1 MRGTPLPRSTLRAEF
16 AGGCAS
22 AAVGVAL
29 ALSTGLM
36 AFAPLGNQFAS
47 IGVCAAFTA
56 AIVGNVFATLLG
68 GSVLGGSGPRASGA
82 LIVAALLVTLST
94 DPDLAPQVHGPARLL
109 AMMAASVALG
119 GVLMVLFGVVRLGR
133 VVKFVPYPVVAGFM
147 GGIAVLIVFAQ
158 LPPLAGV
165 SAVGNASVSVHA
177 LVHGQPATLA
187 IGVGTALLIV
197 GLGRRRKRR
206 IPPLVIGL
214 IAGTVAYHA
223 ARAAL
228 PGVAVGPTLGAFSPL
243 LPLGEVLREGR
254 ALVQGGEFVAHL
266 RQILGAGVVIAF
278 ICGLDSLLASVAV
291 DAKTATRHDPDRQL
305 IGQGVGNI
313 VAGLC
318 CGLPVSYSFARAA
331 PAFDAGARRRT
342 AEMFAS
348 GLLLVVLVA
357 GQDALAVVPLTVIAG
372 VMLTVALVLIDDW
385 TKRLFGQLRASGN
398 SRELVYQVATVV
410 AVAAI
415 TIVVDFVTAVAAG
428 VVLAMVLFIASSQH
442 SLVRAV
448 RSGATLASR
457 RDYPEAHSAALR
469 EHGERTCVLDLEGA
483 LFFGTGDR
491 LSDEVQRKAA
501 GADTVILGF
510 ARVTAIDETAVQTLL
525 ALDRRLA
532 RAGKSLYFA
541 HVTENGRLGRALRE
555 FARATPDHRQRWFP
569 DLDHALEAAELALLG
584 RLGMDFD
591 RREVLLAEFSLC
603 RGLAP
608 EDLQALAARLGRL
621 EVPAGQVLFRE
632 GDAGDRLYL
641 LARGAIHI
649 MAVDRHDNARLH
661 RIVTFSPGAAFG
673 EMAMLGH
680 GPRSA
685 TAVADVDSVVHVLTT
700 ADLAALAQARPR
712 LETMI
717 LANLARHLSD
727 RLRVTTE
734 ALRAA

>member
-1 MRGTPLPRSTLRAEF
+1 MRSTPLPRSTLRAEF
-16 AGGCAS
+16 AGGGAS

-82 LIVAALLVTLST
+82 LIVAALLVALSG

-165 SAVGNASVSVHA
+165 PGTGKASLLPLA
-177 LVHGQPATLA
+177 QAQPATLA
-187 IGVGTALLIV
+187 VGVVTTLLIVALGRRRLWRIPPLIV
-197 GLGRRRKRR
+197 GL
-206 IPPLVIGL
+206 V
-214 IAGTVAYHA
+214 AGTIVYHG
-223 ARAAL
+223 ARAAA
-228 PGVAVGPTLGAFSPL
+228 PDVAIGPTLGAFSPL
-243 LPLGEVLREGR
+243 LPLGDVLREGR

-266 RQILGAGVVIAF
+266 RQILGAAVVIAF

-305 IGQGVGNI
+305 IGQGIGNI
-313 VAGLC
+313 VTGLC

-348 GLLLVVLVA
+348 GLLVVVLAA
-357 GQDALAVVPLTVIAG
+357 GRDALAAVPLTVIAG
-372 VMLTVALVLIDDW
+372 VMVTVALVLIDDW
-385 TKRLFGQLRASGN
+385 TKRLFGQLRATGN
-398 SRELVYQVATVV
+398 SREVVYQVATVV
-410 AVAAI
+410 VVAAI

-428 VVLAMVLFIASSQH
+428 VVLAMVLFIASSHH
-442 SLVRAV
+442 SLVQAV

-457 RDYPEAHSAALR
+457 RDYPAAHNAALR
-469 EHGERTCVLDLEGA
+469 QHGDRTCVLDLEGA
-483 LFFGTGDR
+483 LYFGTGDR
-491 LSDEVQRKAA
+491 LGDEVERHAA
-501 GADTVILGF
+501 RADTVILSF
-510 ARVTAIDETAVQTLL
+510 ARVTAIDETAVQMLL
-525 ALDRRLA
+525 ALDRRLV
-532 RAGKSLYFA
+532 RGGKSLYFA
-541 HVTENGRLGRALRE
+541 HVTPRGRLGRALGE
-555 FARATPDHRQRWFP
+555 FARATPDHERRWFP

-591 RREVLLAEFSLC
+591 RRELLLAEFALC
-603 RGLAP
+603 RGLVP

-649 MAVDRHDNARLH
+649 VAADRHDNARLH

-700 ADLAALAQARPR
+700 ADLAVLAQARPQV
-712 LETMI
+712 ETLI

>member
-29 ALSTGLM
+29 VLSTGVM
-36 AFAPLGNQFAS
+36 AFAPLGAQFAS

-56 AIVGNVFATLLG
+56 AIAGNVFATLLG
-68 GSVLGGSGPRASGA
+68 GSRLGGSGPRASGA
-82 LIVAALLVTLST
+82 LIVAALLLALSS

-119 GVLMVLFGVVRLGR
+119 GVLMVFFGVARLGR
-133 VVKFVPYPVVAGFM
+133 IVKFVPYPVVAGFM

-158 LPPLAGV
+158 LPPLAGIPGDGK
-165 SAVGNASVSVHA
+165 AA
-177 LVHGQPATLA
+177 LSSLAQAQPATLA
-187 IGVGTALLIV
+187 VGVGTALLIV
-197 GLGRRRKRR
+197 GLGRRRMRR
-206 IPPLVIGL
+206 IPPLVVGL
-214 IAGTVAYHA
+214 IAGTLAYHA
-223 ARAAL
+223 VRASL
-228 PGVAVGPTLGAFSPL
+228 PGVALGPTLGAFSPL
-243 LPLGEVLREGR
+243 LPLGDVWREGGV
-254 ALVQGGEFVAHL
+254 LLHGGEFAAHL
-266 RQILGAGVVIAF
+266 RQVLGAAVVIAF
-278 ICGLDSLLASVAV
+278 ICGLDSLLAAVAV

-305 IGQGVGNI
+305 IGQGIGNI
-313 VAGLC
+313 VTGLL

-331 PAFDAGARRRT
+331 PAYDAGARRQA

-357 GQDALAVVPLTVIAG
+357 GHGALAAVPLTVIAG

-398 SRELVYQVATVV
+398 SRDIVYQAATVV
-410 AVAAI
+410 VVAAI
-415 TIVVDFVTAVAAG
+415 TIAVDFVIAVAAG
-428 VVLAMVLFIASSQH
+428 VVLAMVLFIAASQH

-448 RSGATLASR
+448 RTGATLASR
-457 RDYPEAHSAALR
+457 RDYPTAHSAALR
-469 EHGERTCVLDLEGA
+469 QHGERTCVLDLEGA

-491 LSDEVQRKAA
+491 LGDEVRQQAA
-501 GADTVILGF
+501 GADTIILNF

-532 RAGKSLYFA
+532 RAGKTLYFA
-541 HVTENGRLGRALRE
+541 HVTPGGRLGHALRE
-555 FARATPDHRQRWFP
+555 FARATPDHECRWFP

-591 RREVLLAEFSLC
+591 RRELLLPEFSLC
-603 RGLAP
+603 RGLAA
-608 EDLQALAARLGRL
+608 EDLAALAARLERL

-649 MAVDRHDNARLH
+649 MAADRHDKARLH

-685 TAVADVDSVVHVLTT
+685 TAVADVDSIVHVLTT
-700 ADLAALAQARPR
+700 ADLAALAQARPHI
-712 LETMI
+712 ETRI